1 MDFSNRYIVGFALA
15 ICLVCS
21 LAVSSTAVAL
31 KDLQEANKKLDMQT
45 QILRVA
51 GLITADDSPTAEE
64 AEALFADVETIRI
77 NTKTGEV
84 IGPADIDPNPIIKA
98 AKDSNLSTATTSAA
112 AKSARLKRMPN
123 ELTVMKVNAEGNE
136 CYVFLLWGNGLWSTM
151 YGYLALETD
160 LQTVKG
166 ITFYQHGETPGLGG
180 EIDNPVWQARWI
192 GKKVYNEAGQAA
204 LTVTKGGQAK
214 DLNHQVDGISGATIT
229 SVAVGY
235 TALTWLGEEGYG
247 NFIKNEKEA
256 K

>member
-51 GLITADDSPTAEE
+51 GLIDADASPSAAE
-64 AEALFADVETIRI
+64 AEAMFANVETIRI
-77 NTKTGEV
+77 DTKTGDV
-84 IGPADIDPNPIIKA
+84 LGPAENIDPSPVIKA
-98 AKDSNLSTATTSAA
+98 AKDSNLSTATTSPA
-112 AKSARLKRMPN
+112 AKGARLKRMPN
-123 ELTVMKVNAEGNE
+123 ELKVMKVTSAGHE
-136 CYVFLLWGNGLWSTM
+136 CYVFLLWGNSLWSTM

-166 ITFYQHGETPGLGG
+166 ITFYEHGETPGLGG
-180 EIDNPVWQARWI
+180 EIDNPRWKEHWA
-192 GKKVYNEAGQAA
+192 GKLVYNESGVAA
-204 LTVTKGGQAK
+204 LTVTKGGQVK
-214 DLNHQVDGISGATIT
+214 NPKYQVDGISGATIT
-229 SVAVGY
+229 SVAVGN
-235 TALTWLGEEGYG
+235 TVLTWLGDEGYG
-247 NFIKNEKEA
+247 PYIKKEA